1 MSPTRARSIEDL
13 QRALIQVVRRSS
25 VPRAHD
31 RIATRAAVEV
41 DRVEAV
47 ALSRIVDNGSMGLTE
62 LAAQLGVACSTA
74 GRHAAHLEER
84 ALCTR
89 TVDPVDSRAVV
100 VTPTDLGRS
109 LVASLRA
116 TYREVLGEILEQWSD
131 GDLAH
136 LSDLLGRFGE
146 DLSALSEPALAPA
159 P

>member
-1 MSPTRARSIEDL
+1 MTRAESIEDL

-47 ALSRIVDNGSMGLTE
+47 ALSRIVDSGSMRLSE

-84 ALCTR
+84 ALCAR

-100 VTPTDLGRS
+100 VTPTDRGRS
-109 LVASLRA
+109 LVARLRS
-116 TYREVLGEILEQWSD
+116 TYREVLGEILEHWTD
-131 GDLAH
+131 DDLAH
-136 LSDLLGRFGE
+136 LSDLLGRLGE
-146 DLSALSEPALAPA
+146 DLSALSEPAVVATP
-159 P
+159 